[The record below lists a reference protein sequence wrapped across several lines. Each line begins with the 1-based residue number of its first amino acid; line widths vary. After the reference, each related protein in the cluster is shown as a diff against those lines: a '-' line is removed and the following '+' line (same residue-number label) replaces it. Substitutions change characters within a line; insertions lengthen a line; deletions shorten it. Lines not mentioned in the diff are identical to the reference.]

1 MPVVQGDN
9 VFLNEAVQST
19 ADSKANLVLNDNTNV
34 TVGPNSTVRLDDFVY
49 SGPKER
55 GTIALNMTKGTLRF
69 ITGDANKRA
78 YTILTPTAAIGVRG
92 TILRIQVTPTETKV
106 INEEGVAIV
115 CHRNGNEHASVE
127 ELRKRRCSKAQR
139 AKGLCG
145 CEELLVPNQQAT
157 VSQSQIAVTEAPV
170 GAISDPII
178 AEGLGGG
185 FAAPPLGAVALV
197 LRRGSRCFYCRGDDI
212 ERRTHPLLC
221 KPRKSVA
228 GQGARPV
235 PGGEPGSLPK
245 DRRSL
250 PQYRLGGR
258 SRILPPRRPKLFTEK
273 NPTSTRLTL
282 PEGSPL
288 PKSLCA
294 AAALIQ
300 ARRAK
305 QLSSPYKESSP
316 SLDQRVGAA

>member
-1 MPVVQGDN
+1 MPGANFGATFGTVRGGKPGAGSKLHISRIVVASVLLFGGVELAWSQEQIGGAHTVINHVEGNLATGNQVSVAQGDN
-9 VFLNEAVQST
+9 VFLNEAVQSA

-34 TVGPNSTVRLDDFVY
+34 TVGPNSTVRLDNFVY

-78 YTILTPTAAIGVRG
+78 YTIFTPTAAIGVRG

-115 CHRNGNEHASVE
+115 CHRNGNASVE

-139 AKGLCG
+139 ANGSCG

-185 FAAPPLGAVALV
+185 FAAAPLGAVALSFGAIAAV
-197 LRRGSRCFYCRGDDI
+197 SI
-212 ERRTHPLLC
+212 
-221 KPRKSVA
+221 A
-228 GQGARPV
+228 GATTSN
-235 PGGEPGSLPK
+235 GEPA
-245 DRRSL
+245 
-250 PQYRLGGR
+250 
-258 SRILPPRRPKLFTEK
+258 LF
-273 NPTSTRLTL
+273 SV
-282 PEGSPL
+282 SPV
-288 PKSLCA
+288 
-294 AAALIQ
+294 
-300 ARRAK
+300 
-305 QLSSPYKESSP
+305 SP
-316 SLDQRVGAA
+316 

>member
-1 MPVVQGDN
+1 MPGANFGATFGTVRGGKPGAGSKLHISRIVVASVLLFGGVELAWSQEQIGGAHTVINHVEGNLATGNQVSVAQGDN
-9 VFLNEAVQST
+9 VFLNEAVQSS

-34 TVGPNSTVRLDDFVY
+34 TVGPSSTIKLDDFVY
-49 SGPKER
+49 SGPKQR

-115 CHRNGNEHASVE
+115 CHRNRNEHASVE

-139 AKGLCG
+139 ANGSCG

-157 VSQSQIAVTEAPV
+157 VSQSQIAVTEAPA

-185 FAAPPLGAVALV
+185 FAAGGFAAAPLGAVALV
-197 LRRGSRCFYCRGDDI
+197 GAAVAVGSI
-212 ERRTHPLLC
+212 
-221 KPRKSVA
+221 A
-228 GQGARPV
+228 GAATPS
-235 PGGEPGSLPK
+235 GEPT
-245 DRRSL
+245 
-250 PQYRLGGR
+250 
-258 SRILPPRRPKLFTEK
+258 LF
-273 NPTSTRLTL
+273 L
-282 PEGSPL
+282 SPV
-288 PKSLCA
+288 
-294 AAALIQ
+294 
-300 ARRAK
+300 
-305 QLSSPYKESSP
+305 SPVSP
-316 SLDQRVGAA
+316 